1 MRIDRPRPLTAAQQF
16 LNLRTNPICAGAGT
30 LHAGRLV
37 WRFHAMPTSLSRE
50 YVVRIECRQDG
61 TPRVFIED
69 PDLTVLAEGRRLP
82 HVYQQKPSQLCLYLP
97 NAGEWGAW
105 MRIDQ
110 TLVPW
115 TLLWLFYFEEWLT
128 SDDWKGEGVHP
139 GDAENQPRRDRRG
152 RSPATAARGPSPC
165 DFGQIR

>member
-1 MRIDRPRPLTAAQQF
+1 MRIDLPRPLTAAQKF
-16 LNLRTNPICAGAGT
+16 LNLRKNPICAGSGL

-37 WRFHAMPTSLSRE
+37 WRFRATPTPLSRE
-50 YVVRIECRQDG
+50 YALCIDYRQDE
-61 TPRVFIED
+61 TPRVFVEN

-97 NAGEWGAW
+97 RAEEWAAW

-110 TLVPW
+110 KIVPW
-115 TLLWLFYFEEWLT
+115 ALLWLFYFEEWLS

-139 GDAENQPRRDRRG
+139 GGIELQPRRCRRR
-152 RSPATAARGPSPC
+152 RSPGAACQDSSP
-165 DFGQIR
+165 DVTTQID